1 MVVTD
6 AGAFLLSNVVFC
18 EFFSWITLLTESPF
32 TTTGAP
38 AAAIQT
44 YCYGAKT
51 SGRSPFASVF
61 QLGFSSQQQVRYPCI
76 ALLSC
81 IVLQNDAA
89 REVLSHRC
97 DRARVRAGAARA
109 DASEVTW
116 RI

>member
-1 MVVTD
+1 MNLIVTVIELMGGVPGGETQRFAD
-6 AGAFLLSNVVFC
+6 S
-18 EFFSWITLLTESPF
+18 S
-32 TTTGAP
+32 
-38 AAAIQT
+38 
-44 YCYGAKT
+44 
-51 SGRSPFASVF
+51 FASVF